1 MPVINSHLKT
11 LVFGKDLQILILNVD
26 ELNYEEI
33 GRLLR
38 KGVKELVLGPF
49 LSVSL
54 DTGEIVLRG
63 YKISETSYI
72 VTGST
77 EEKISLSFL
86 ELGVTKAKALETVE
100 YLYHLAV
107 TV

>member
-11 LVFGKDLQILILNVD
+11 LVFGKALQILVLNEED
-26 ELNYEEI
+26 LKYEEI
-33 GRLLR
+33 GKLLR

-63 YKISETSYI
+63 YKISETAYI
-72 VTGST
+72 VTGVS
-77 EEKISLSFL
+77 EEKISISFL
-86 ELGVTKAKALETVE
+86 ELGVKKAKALETIE